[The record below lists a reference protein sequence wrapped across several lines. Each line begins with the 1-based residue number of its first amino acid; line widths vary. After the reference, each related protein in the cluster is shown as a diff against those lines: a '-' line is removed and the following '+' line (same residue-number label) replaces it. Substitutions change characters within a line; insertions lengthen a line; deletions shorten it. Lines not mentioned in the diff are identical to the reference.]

1 MEAGQA
7 GAETV
12 QESAAPPRKKTT
24 DRARAERKLA
34 WMLCAPAVIVML
46 LVTGYPIAYAVY
58 LSLQR
63 YDLRFPDDKEF
74 VGLSNYSDVLTS
86 STWWGDVWNTVVI
99 TVISVSLEL
108 VLGMAIALVMHRAI
122 FGRGPVRAAILI
134 PYGIITVVA
143 AFAWKYA
150 FDPTSGF
157 VAGLPLISD
166 TAQPLNTHNGSLMAI
181 ILAEVWKTTPFMA
194 LLLRAGLAL
203 VPDELH
209 EAAKVD
215 GASTVQRFFR
225 ITIPL
230 MRPAIL
236 VALLFRTLDAFR
248 IFDNIYIIQ
257 PGGALNTESVSI
269 LGYNVTINRVNVGL
283 GSAISILSFICGIV
297 IALAVV
303 KGLGTRPGAQA
314 GGARHQP
321 RAAAGGDLDA
331 AHEQGARALVDRDR
345 GRRLLRA
352 DPGGVDHVDL
362 AEDARAGRR
371 PQVLLRHLVQE
382 LRRDLLGRHVHQ
394 RADQLDRDRVDR
406 DRDLDRAGR
415 HVRLRDVAAG
425 FHRQVADPLGRAR
438 GGYVPADLDRRIAV

>member
-1 MEAGQA
+1 MATAQSA

-12 QESAAPPRKKTT
+12 RQTAAPPKRGMT

-34 WMLCAPAVIVML
+34 WLLCAPAVIAML
-46 LVTGYPIAYAVY
+46 IVTGYPIGYAVY

-74 VGLSNYSDVLTS
+74 VGLSNYADVLS
-86 STWWGDVWNTVVI
+86 SWSTWWQDVINTLIITVV
-99 TVISVSLEL
+99 SVSIEL

-157 VAGLPLISD
+157 IAGLPLISD
-166 TAQPLNTHNGSLMAI
+166 TAQPLNTHNGSMLVI

-194 LLLRAGLAL
+194 LLLLAGLAL

-215 GASTVQRFFR
+215 GATTTQRFFR

-230 MRPAIL
+230 MKPAIL

-269 LGYNVTINRVNVGL
+269 LGYNVLINRVNIGL
-283 GSAISILSFICGIV
+283 GSAISILIFVCV
-297 IALAVV
+297 ILIAVFFV
-303 KGLGTRPGAQA
+303 KALGTSTAQ
-314 GGARHQP
+314 Q
-321 RAAAGGDLDA
+321 
-331 AHEQGARALVDRDR
+331 R
-345 GRRLLRA
+345 G
-352 DPGGVDHVDL
+352 
-362 AEDARAGRR
+362 ET
-371 PQVLLRHLVQE
+371 
-382 LRRDLLGRHVHQ
+382 
-394 RADQLDRDRVDR
+394 
-406 DRDLDRAGR
+406 
-415 HVRLRDVAAG
+415 
-425 FHRQVADPLGRAR
+425 
-438 GGYVPADLDRRIAV
+438 

>member
-1 MEAGQA
+1 VEAAQVA
-7 GAETV
+7 GAETTRQV
-12 QESAAPPRKKTT
+12 TAPPKKKVT

-34 WMLCAPAVIVML
+34 WLLCAPAVIAML
-46 LVTGYPIAYAVY
+46 VVTGYPIAYAIY
-58 LSLQR
+58 LSLHR
-63 YDLRFPDDKEF
+63 YDLRFPDEKHW
-74 VGLSNYSDVLTS
+74 VGLNNYIDVLTS
-86 STWWGDVWNTVVI
+86 STWWTDVLNTLFITVV
-99 TVISVSLEL
+99 SVSLEL

-166 TAQPLNTHNGSLMAI
+166 TAQPLNSRGGSFLVI

-194 LLLRAGLAL
+194 LLLLAGLAL

-215 GASTVQRFFR
+215 GASTIQRFVR
-225 ITIPL
+225 ITLPL

-283 GSAISILSFICGIV
+283 GSAISMLIFVCVIL
-297 IALAVV
+297 IAVAFV
-303 KGLGTRPGAQA
+303 KGLGTSTAQ
-314 GGARHQP
+314 Q
-321 RAAAGGDLDA
+321 
-331 AHEQGARALVDRDR
+331 R
-345 GRRLLRA
+345 G
-352 DPGGVDHVDL
+352 
-362 AEDARAGRR
+362 ET
-371 PQVLLRHLVQE
+371 
-382 LRRDLLGRHVHQ
+382 
-394 RADQLDRDRVDR
+394 
-406 DRDLDRAGR
+406 
-415 HVRLRDVAAG
+415 
-425 FHRQVADPLGRAR
+425 
-438 GGYVPADLDRRIAV
+438 